1 MTNPTNDPILSQIK
15 TLREQI
21 EAHNR
26 AYHLYD
32 DPQVPDAEYDRLFRL
47 LQQLEAEHPQ
57 YLDANS
63 PSQRVGGAP
72 LDAFLKVR
80 HALPMLSLANAFD
93 NDEVADFD
101 RRVREGLELGEKS
114 VVYLAEPKLDGL
126 AISLRYEKG
135 RLVTAATRGDGT
147 TGEDVTANIRT
158 LRELPLQLSDE
169 GWPQLLEVRGEV
181 FITRAGFVA
190 LNDKQAAA
198 GEKTF
203 ANPRNA
209 AAGSLRQLDSK
220 ITARRPLTLFCYG
233 WGEHDGELPASHSEV
248 LVRLASWGL
257 PVSPLVR
264 RVNGL
269 GGCLD
274 YYAQMAKDRPGLPY
288 EIDGVVFKVD
298 RRDWQR
304 ELGQVARA
312 PRWAI
317 ARKFPAEEAVTE
329 LLAIDVQVGRTGT
342 ITPVARLAPVQV
354 GGVTVTNATLHN
366 EDEIRRKGLR
376 VGGQV
381 VVRRAGDV
389 IPQVVSMVGSPEMAV
404 GELFEMPAVCP
415 ECGSAVVRIA
425 EEAAYRC
432 SGGLA
437 CPAQRKQAIRHFAA
451 RTAMDID
458 GLGDKLVDQLVER
471 GLLQTVS
478 DIYRLTHEQLA
489 GLERMADKSA
499 ANLLAAIERSRET
512 TLARFIFALG
522 IRHVGEATAV
532 MLAETCG
539 SLDTLITAEVETLE
553 QVEDVGPIVARSVY
567 EFLHEPHN
575 LGVIEDL
582 RAQGIRWPSSTVKPM
597 EDQPLAGKVL
607 VITGTFSRPRPE
619 IKADLLRLGAKVT
632 GSVSKKTDWVAVGDA
647 PGSKADRAAEL
658 GVEVIDEAGLDQLL
672 GNSPD

>member
-1 MTNPTNDPILSQIK
+1 M
-15 TLREQI
+15 RAQI

-26 AYHLYD
+26 AYYLYD

-93 NDEVADFD
+93 NDEVTDFD

-147 TGEDVTANIRT
+147 TGEEVTANIRT
-158 LRELPLQLSDE
+158 LRELPLQLNGE

-190 LNDKQAAA
+190 LNEKQAAVGA
-198 GEKTF
+198 KTF

-233 WGEHDGELPASHSEV
+233 WGEHDGELPDSHYEV

-274 YYAQMAKDRPGLPY
+274 YYAQMVKDRPGLPY

-366 EDEIRRKGLR
+366 EDEIRRKGLQ

-389 IPQVVSMVGSPEMAV
+389 IPQVVSMVGSPEMSA
-404 GELFEMPAVCP
+404 GELFEMPTVCP

-532 MLAETCG
+532 TLAETCG

-582 RAQGIRWPSSTVKPM
+582 RAQGVRWPSSTVQPM

-619 IKADLLRLGAKVT
+619 IKADLQRLGAKVT

-658 GVEVIDEAGLDQLL
+658 GVEIIDEAGLDQLL
-672 GNSPD
+672 GNSPG